1 MLTGRDWADVE
12 SMDPRDAIDPF
23 ESPRDAIDPFEP
35 WIPGSNQATP
45 GHDQGGVVLT
55 RLEPWP

>member
-12 SMDPRDAIDPF
+12 SMD
-23 ESPRDAIDPFEP
+23 PRDAIDPFEP